1 MQVQRLCPSGGQ
13 SGRRGLATFS
23 AGFLGPFKLPTD
35 RRGHVLP
42 AERSVTPEN
51 DIDFFCELRETTSQR
66 ALLY

>member
-1 MQVQRLCPSGGQ
+1 MQVQGLCPSGCQ

-35 RRGHVLP
+35 WRGHVLP

-51 DIDFFCELRETTSQR
+51 NIDFFCELRETTSQR